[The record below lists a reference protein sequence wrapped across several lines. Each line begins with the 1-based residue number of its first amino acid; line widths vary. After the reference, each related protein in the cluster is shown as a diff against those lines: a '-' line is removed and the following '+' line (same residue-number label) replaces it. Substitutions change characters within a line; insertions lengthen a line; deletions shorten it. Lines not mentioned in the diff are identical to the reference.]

1 MHFESCTLRPKD
13 AAYMTRTL
21 HPQAAPKESN
31 SALPALADALA
42 AIDAP
47 AISPYELGRL
57 LFAALATNEAASPT
71 TALKPAYQA
80 VVHSLVQVRLLSP
93 IPSTASTPTGY
104 RLFGRKTAT
113 PAEIACSLDPFAYVS
128 HLSAMEYHG
137 LTDRFP
143 KTLFMSTPP
152 LKEWRMQASQ
162 RMSRDLGDQLER
174 YKASGLPQLTRPSLT
189 AIDRTVIQFHERSQ
203 MGAFRRIAGSPLCV
217 ATVGRTFLDMLREP
231 GLCGGMQ
238 HVLDIYRGQA
248 KRYASLIVDEID
260 RHGAPIDK
268 VRAGYVLTE
277 VCHLSLPAT
286 EAWKAFAQRGGSRK
300 LDPDAEYAADYSD
313 TWKLSLNVP
322 QLQRAE
328 DDADG
333 E

>member
-1 MHFESCTLRPKD
+1 
-13 AAYMTRTL
+13 MTRTAQI
-21 HPQAAPKESN
+21 QAAPPAN
-31 SALPALADALA
+31 YPALPALADALA

-47 AISPYELGRL
+47 AVSPYDLGRL
-57 LFAALATNEAASPT
+57 LFAALATNKT
-71 TALKPAYQA
+71 TPPPATLKPAYQA
-80 VVHSLVQVRLLSP
+80 VVQSLIEVRLLSP
-93 IPSTASTPTGY
+93 IPSTASAPAGY
-104 RLFGRKTAT
+104 RLFGRKSAM

-152 LKEWRMQASQ
+152 LKEWRRQAGQ
-162 RMSRDLGDQLER
+162 RMSRDLGDRLER
-174 YKASGLPQLTRPSLT
+174 YKASGLPRLTRPALT
-189 AIDRTVIQFHERSQ
+189 AVDRIVIQFQERSQ

-238 HVLDIYRGQA
+238 HVLDIYRSQA
-248 KRYASLIVDEID
+248 KRYANLIVDEID

-268 VRAGYVLTE
+268 VRAGYVLTD

-300 LDPDAEYAADYSD
+300 LDPDAEYAADYSE
-313 TWKLSLNVP
+313 TWKLSINVP
-322 QLQRAE
+322 QLQGAE